1 MDEFESKG
9 GGDEGSMVQVVMIAE
24 SRQLQATLNTFGIQV
39 RKKTLLLR
47 VNHRL
52 TKRSLQMNLR
62 LIFNS

>member
-1 MDEFESKG
+1 
-9 GGDEGSMVQVVMIAE
+9 MVQVVMIAE